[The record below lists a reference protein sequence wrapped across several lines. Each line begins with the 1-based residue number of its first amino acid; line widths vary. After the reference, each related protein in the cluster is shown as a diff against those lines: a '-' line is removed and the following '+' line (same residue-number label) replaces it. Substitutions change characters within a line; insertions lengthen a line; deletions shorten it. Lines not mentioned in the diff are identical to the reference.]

1 MNLHLDREAFTE
13 LVTAASHELL
23 IPSGIIEKDYY
34 VTTCI
39 AGIICPYQWNGI

>member
-1 MNLHLDREAFTE
+1 MNLHLDREAFT
-13 LVTAASHELL
+13 
-23 IPSGIIEKDYY
+23 SGIIEKDYY